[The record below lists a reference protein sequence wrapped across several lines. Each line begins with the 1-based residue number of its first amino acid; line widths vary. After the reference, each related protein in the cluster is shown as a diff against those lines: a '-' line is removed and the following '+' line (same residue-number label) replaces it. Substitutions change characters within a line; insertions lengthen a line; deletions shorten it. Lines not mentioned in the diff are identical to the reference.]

1 MTLAEVRELLKNPK
15 LKPCRGD
22 DWETVWAKTTVR
34 NYESE
39 IKRAELSPFPAK
51 AREAV
56 RQRFLSAYV
65 FLMDRFLGE

>member
-1 MTLAEVRELLKNPK
+1 MTLADVRKLLKNPK

-22 DWETVWAKTTVR
+22 DWETVWAKTTVL

-39 IKRAELSPFPAK
+39 IKRAEWSPFPAK

-65 FLMDRFLGE
+65 MLLNKFLGE